1 MSATGEPARPQRAK
15 ARADAGS
22 TLAEALVV
30 VAITAAISAI
40 AYPNLRQGL
49 GHAAFV
55 QASAGVAADLR
66 MAHAQALSTGAEVDI
81 QVAPDGSG
89 YGWTP
94 GPQRA
99 LVEGLSLA
107 PTGVAV
113 RFYPD
118 GSAAGE
124 PLELNNGRAMAR
136 FAADPATGVV
146 GPGA

>member
-1 MSATGEPARPQRAK
+1 MSAIGEPAQPWRK
-15 ARADAGS
+15 DAGS

-49 GHAAFV
+49 AHAAFV
-55 QASAGVAADLR
+55 EASTGIRADLR
-66 MAHAQALSTGAEVDI
+66 MARAQALSTGAAVDI
-81 QVAPDGSG
+81 EVAPDGHG

-99 LVEGLSLA
+99 LLEGLSLA
-107 PTGVAV
+107 PVGQAV

-118 GSAAGE
+118 GSAVGDV
-124 PLELNNGRAMAR
+124 LVLRNGRAMAR
-136 FAADPATGVV
+136 FEADPATGVV